1 MVKKILFLSWLFFT
15 IWSWIIF
22 ANNQNK
28 TSIDVEFEEKP
39 EILEKSFKLE
49 SEKLSCTNLNKKL
62 IKFFEENKEF
72 LKPIYRPRWFLEKWL
87 LLKSEDLATN
97 SIAWSNDNIS
107 QSLNIERNSTES
119 NFSKTNIQKENVDE
133 PEILKINENVFAY
146 LHSWRS
152 LDYKQ
157 HQKIEIISWNQ
168 NIKEIHSEINIQEN
182 FYVSNLLLYKNKLL
196 VLWTRTIEKNTSSWY
211 YTESF
216 SRTTIMIID
225 IKNTKKPKIETVY
238 DLSWQYQDS
247 RLIWNK
253 LYTFSDINIYLDYE
267 KIYWDKKIDFNIQDY
282 LSNWVQLNISN
293 WKIKVWKEK
302 LNCKDIQLFL
312 PDKNTIK
319 ESWLNLWL
327 STIWIINLEN
337 NSIKQKAFLWHWIER
352 HVTTNSIYLI
362 QNENKETFEKWCW
375 WFFWK
380 CWYSYEWYSLIH
392 KLNIDNN
399 TWDINYQSSN
409 IIKWSSTNW
418 QYAIDENEEW
428 KLRIVTSQN
437 EWTNIYVL
445 DKNLD
450 VLWKLIWI
458 QKDEHFKSSRFF
470 WNKLYLVTFK
480 RTDPFFVI
488 DLSNDKPKILW
499 ELKIPWY
506 STYLHEYEKERNW
519 KHLILW
525 LWYDAEE
532 KWNFSINKWIKLDL
546 YEIDYSKKELWIKQL
561 WSKVFWDKWSFSPT
575 LENPRTFVYDK
586 ENKTV
591 ILPMILSNRFTEK
604 ECYDNNS
611 KCYNIEKDSTK
622 FFWSKILKVEKDWN
636 IKEIWEIDWFQYFK
650 DWLKEKV
657 NKYYYDIDNNIFRY
671 LQSLIYEGRSWY
683 LWNKYFFISPLWY
696 TDWKQY
702 INF

>member
-28 TSIDVEFEEKP
+28 TSLDIEFEEKP

-49 SEKLSCTNLNKKL
+49 SEKLSCTDLNKKL
-62 IKFFEENKEF
+62 INFFEENKEF

-87 LLKSEDLATN
+87 LLKSEELATN
-97 SIAWSNDNIS
+97 SIAWSNDNIP
-107 QSLNIERNSTES
+107 QNLNIERNLTES

-133 PEILKINENVFAY
+133 PEILKINENIFAY

-168 NIKEIHSEINIQEN
+168 NIKEIHSEINIPEN

-238 DLSWQYQDS
+238 DLSWQYQDA
-247 RLIWNK
+247 RLI
-253 LYTFSDINIYLDYE
+253 
-267 KIYWDKKIDFNIQDY
+267 
-282 LSNWVQLNISN
+282 
-293 WKIKVWKEK
+293 
-302 LNCKDIQLFL
+302 
-312 PDKNTIK
+312 
-319 ESWLNLWL
+319 
-327 STIWIINLEN
+327 
-337 NSIKQKAFLWHWIER
+337 
-352 HVTTNSIYLI
+352 
-362 QNENKETFEKWCW
+362 
-375 WFFWK
+375 
-380 CWYSYEWYSLIH
+380 
-392 KLNIDNN
+392 
-399 TWDINYQSSN
+399 
-409 IIKWSSTNW
+409 
-418 QYAIDENEEW
+418 
-428 KLRIVTSQN
+428 
-437 EWTNIYVL
+437 
-445 DKNLD
+445 
-450 VLWKLIWI
+450 
-458 QKDEHFKSSRFF
+458 

-604 ECYDNNS
+604 ECYDNNT

-696 TDWKQY
+696 TDWKQH